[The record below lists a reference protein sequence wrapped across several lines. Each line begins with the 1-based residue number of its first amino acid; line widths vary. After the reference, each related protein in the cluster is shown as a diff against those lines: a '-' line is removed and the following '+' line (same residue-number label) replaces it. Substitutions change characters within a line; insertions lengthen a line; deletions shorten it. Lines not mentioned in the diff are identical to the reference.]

1 MRIIMR
7 TLCGL
12 IVIVLLVAVV
22 TGQRAATP
30 KVLGGLALGLPAPT
44 DKAVD
49 YSAAALEAAFKEAA
63 VQNVYAFRVLEGGT
77 FNMNIR
83 GQFAPEENARVHTNI
98 HDLYMVR
105 SGEATFVTG
114 GELVN
119 PKKSGAEG
127 TELNGTSIRNGV
139 SRAIRP
145 GDVVF
150 VPAGVPHQV
159 TAVNGSLQFLLVR
172 WQQVQHVASSRPA
185 DR

>member
-1 MRIIMR
+1 MRIITR
-7 TLCGL
+7 VLCGL
-12 IVIVLLVAVV
+12 IVISLSVAVA

-30 KVLGGLALGLPAPT
+30 KVLGGLTLGLPAPT

-83 GQFAPEENARVHTNI
+83 GQFAPEESARVHTNI

-119 PKKSGAEG
+119 PKKSGAEE

-145 GDVVF
+145 GDVIF

-172 WQQVQHVASSRPA
+172 WHQAQHVAGSRPA